1 MTLLLIVTAIF
12 LLGLGGGVVL
22 WFAFYTRRLA
32 QGEKTAL
39 KTGKSERLPFRW
51 SYVMLPA
58 IMLLLAIF
66 LVAFFYQQLPAE
78 VAYHFKFDG
87 SPDKWMGHEMTIV
100 WMIAPQLCLA
110 LLAGAIVWGI
120 TKSGILSRQTTGDL
134 HPERILSLMGNI
146 IGLPQFIICFAM
158 LDIFNYN
165 SYQTHIMPIWIFA
178 LVVVALGGIILGI
191 FFVLTIWRVR
201 GATNSPSE

>member
-1 MTLLLIVTAIF
+1 MTLLLIVTTTF
-12 LLGLGGGVVL
+12 LFVLGGGVVL
-22 WFAFYTRRLA
+22 WLAFYTKRLA

-39 KTGKSERLPFRW
+39 KTRKAEGLPFRW
-51 SYVMLPA
+51 SYVMLPV

-87 SPDKWMGHEMTIV
+87 SPDKWMGREMAIV
-100 WMIAPQLCLA
+100 WMLAPQLCLA
-110 LLAGAIVWGI
+110 MLAGAIVWGI
-120 TKSGILSRQTTGDL
+120 TKSSILSQQITSDL
-134 HPERILSLMGNI
+134 RPERILLLMGNI

-165 SYQTHIMPIWIFA
+165 SYQTHIMPVWIFA
-178 LVVVALGGIILGI
+178 LIVVALGGIILGI

-201 GATNSPSE
+201 GATNRPAE